1 MENNFIL
8 NLEMP
13 GMVIFDPLTLTNYLS
28 EKGIL
33 TNDLLTYFVSNEEIG
48 KEVIANGIIIP
59 IYPIPEWEYS
69 IIINQNKKNDD
80 FARNDGKQFETN
92 QFPLSVTS
100 ELVIIS
106 DISAIT
112 IDWEAD
118 FFLNYEKNLD
128 SKSDIS
134 HYTKMPIGNYGVSI
148 IGYSKDKT
156 DIDSDCGYIFNFLC
170 TEKLPVFDFTK
181 SIDEHDFV
189 IEQLKKFME

>member
-13 GMVIFDPLTLTNYLS
+13 GMVIFDPLTLTDYLR

-33 TNDLLTYFVSNEEIG
+33 TNDLLSYFVSNEEVG
-48 KEVIANGIIIP
+48 KEVITKGIIIP
-59 IYPIPEWEYS
+59 IYPIPEWNYS
-69 IIINQNKKNDD
+69 IKINHEKNHYNTL
-80 FARNDGKQFETN
+80 NDCNQFETN
-92 QFPLSVTS
+92 QFPLTVTS

-128 SKSDIS
+128 SKSDIN

-148 IGYSKDKT
+148 VGYSKDKT
-156 DIDSDCGYIFNFLC
+156 DIHSECGYVFNFLSVNN
-170 TEKLPVFDFTK
+170 LPVFDFSK
-181 SIDEHDFV
+181 SIDKYDFV
-189 IEQLKKFME
+189 IEPLNKFMQ

>member
-13 GMVIFDPLTLTNYLS
+13 GMVIFDPLTVTDYLR

-33 TNDLLTYFVSNEEIG
+33 TNDLLAYFVSNEEIG
-48 KEVIANGIIIP
+48 KEVITKGIIIP
-59 IYPIPEWEYS
+59 IYPIPEWDYS
-69 IIINQNKKNDD
+69 IMINQNKKIDYYTKID
-80 FARNDGKQFETN
+80 CIQFETD
-92 QFPLSVTS
+92 QFPLTVTS

-156 DIDSDCGYIFNFLC
+156 DMDSECGYVFYFLRVNN
-170 TEKLPVFDFTK
+170 LPAFDFSK
-181 SIDEHDFV
+181 SIDEYDFV
-189 IEQLKKFME
+189 IEPLNKFMQ